1 MILKGYYCDKQAR
14 LYGRWEDLRI
24 RGIKD
29 KRNVSDMRAGTAEM
43 RNLSAV

>member
-1 MILKGYYCDKQAR
+1 MILKGYCCDEKAR
-14 LYGRWEDLRI
+14 LYGGWEDLRI

>member
-14 LYGRWEDLRI
+14 LYGGWEDLRI
-24 RGIKD
+24 RGIKG
-29 KRNVSDMRAGTAEM
+29 NVSDMRAGTAEM

>member
-14 LYGRWEDLRI
+14 LYGGWEDLLI

-29 KRNVSDMRAGTAEM
+29 KRKCFGYAG
-43 RNLSAV
+43 RNG